1 METTEFLKYAIN
13 LIDKANKYDEL
24 LKEVSDLR
32 EENKSLKSE
41 LNRFKMQI
49 AVLPIAQDSATSLPT
64 ERQPLDKE

>member
-49 AVLPIAQDSATSLPT
+49 AVMPIAQDSATSLPT
-64 ERQPLDKE
+64 EHQQLDKE

>member
-32 EENKSLKSE
+32 EENKMLKSE

-49 AVLPIAQDSATSLPT
+49 AVMPIAQDSATSLPT
-64 ERQPLDKE
+64 EHQPLGKE

>member
-41 LNRFKMQI
+41 LNRFKICKLLFCQ
-49 AVLPIAQDSATSLPT
+49 
-64 ERQPLDKE
+64 

>member
-1 METTEFLKYAIN
+1 METTEFLKHAIN

-64 ERQPLDKE
+64 ECQPLDKE